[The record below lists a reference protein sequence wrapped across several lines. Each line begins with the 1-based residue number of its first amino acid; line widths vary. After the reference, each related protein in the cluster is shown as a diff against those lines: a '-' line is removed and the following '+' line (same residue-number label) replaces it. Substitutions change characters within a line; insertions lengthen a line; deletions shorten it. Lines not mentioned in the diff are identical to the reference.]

1 MTESLHNIL
10 TNRFQK
16 KRMVAFLNENPN
28 LFDETIAI
36 ALGNAKPQA
45 WRATWLI
52 GQYVEQNDKRIKPH
66 INSILKVILGKEDG
80 HQRELL
86 KVLLKMELT
95 EKQEGILFD
104 KSITI
109 WEDINKS
116 SSVRSIA
123 FLILS
128 NIVKKYPELLTE
140 IKFLTQRHF
149 IETLSPG
156 IRYSVIRVIKELK
169 IDI

>member
-1 MTESLHNIL
+1 
-10 TNRFQK
+10 
-16 KRMVAFLNENPN
+16 
-28 LFDETIAI
+28 
-36 ALGNAKPQA
+36 
-45 WRATWLI
+45 
-52 GQYVEQNDKRIKPH
+52 
-66 INSILKVILGKEDG
+66 
-80 HQRELL
+80 
-86 KVLLKMELT
+86 MELT